1 MGWGELVLGFI
12 RGLYNILWDEK
23 SKDWKLTVY
32 ESHEAIEDWCGVGSG
47 CSFSFVFF
55 FLGNTDLD
63 AVVAGGDLAV
73 LDLHIGGGMG
83 ELALGVL
90 ARAFV
95 ALKFATDLQL
105 QPARVLAVQ
114 QAVHIDNVGHR
125 VYIGVI

>member
-1 MGWGELVLGFI
+1 MLWWMKIFARRFI
-12 RGLYNILWDEK
+12 TI
-23 SKDWKLTVY
+23 T
-32 ESHEAIEDWCGVGSG
+32 AA
-47 CSFSFVFF
+47 
-55 FLGNTDLD
+55 LD

-90 ARAFV
+90 ARTFV

-125 VYIGVI
+125 VCISGYIAIRIWVSWILYSFFFFLI